1 MNKLILSWGRLS
13 GIALGIWITA
23 SLQFAVQEN
32 ILANMAQNQTT
43 CTLVDYAAG
52 RDNTIVAQVNCADG
66 SGVVNENTAIVRLMK
81 NAEPASCL
89 RYKDN
94 VIRCPEQ
101 K

>member
-1 MNKLILSWGRLS
+1 MNKLILSWGNLIL
-13 GIALGIWITA
+13 IALVIWITA
-23 SLQFAVQEN
+23 SVQFIAQEK
-32 ILANMAQNQTT
+32 ILASGAQKQTM
-43 CTLVDYAAG
+43 CTLADYTAE

-89 RYKDN
+89 RYADN